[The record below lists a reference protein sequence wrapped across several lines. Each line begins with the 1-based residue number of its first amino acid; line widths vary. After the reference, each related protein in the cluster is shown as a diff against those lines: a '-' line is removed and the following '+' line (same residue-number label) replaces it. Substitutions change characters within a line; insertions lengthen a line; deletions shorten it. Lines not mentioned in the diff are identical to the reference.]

1 MKKFFTIA
9 SALFLATSLSAKVV
23 YVATDGNNSND
34 GSTWDN
40 AVADIQ
46 KAYTLANAG
55 DEIWIAGGTYTMTDG
70 SALLVDMKDQVNV
83 YGSFQKGDASID
95 ARVRPDAVNK
105 PYEFDNPTI
114 FTTEGVT
121 LSQRPFGRS
130 NTTDEWVGAI
140 LDGLSFSDMATSNG
154 KLLFLQTGVTMQN
167 CIVKNCGGTEI
178 IVYFEGNG
186 LMKDCLVE
194 GCYSLGS
201 DKTKFY
207 AVRLCASAA
216 FKKINNIENVTFKN
230 NKDGSSLHLYN
241 YAEGNGRS
249 YVKNC
254 TVDGNTNYCLAFKN
268 DGASTPV
275 LVDHCLFENNK
286 CATAANTVGEG
297 VVFTGNSASAVAI
310 TNCIIRNNENTAAA
324 TADSKN
330 AIIALNGGSM
340 KLVNC
345 LIHNN
350 KSNRLNIYVAGH
362 MINNTV
368 VNNIGSVGAATKS
381 MGDYINNIFV
391 NNTPTEGNTVFTADS
406 ESNIEFIYNGIAET
420 DVTIANDNAYA
431 DYYISGIDASSFVNP
446 TSTAGLVTNEEAVNA
461 DFSLNV
467 SSPAINAGLWNY
479 DGYDAYPELYVGYID
494 GTEIH
499 DEAVAAYQK
508 DLAGNV
514 RVEDGKISLGAYQG
528 AKTTSDIE
536 NAVLDNHSAIVYGI
550 VGAIIVETEEMTNA
564 FVYDMTGSLIK
575 TVTINAGS
583 NTIPV
588 AGNGLYLIKVGNAAY
603 KTIVK

>member
-1 MKKFFTIA
+1 
-9 SALFLATSLSAKVV
+9 
-23 YVATDGNNSND
+23 
-34 GSTWDN
+34 
-40 AVADIQ
+40 
-46 KAYTLANAG
+46 
-55 DEIWIAGGTYTMTDG
+55 
-70 SALLVDMKDQVNV
+70 
-83 YGSFQKGDASID
+83 
-95 ARVRPDAVNK
+95 
-105 PYEFDNPTI
+105 
-114 FTTEGVT
+114 
-121 LSQRPFGRS
+121 
-130 NTTDEWVGAI
+130 
-140 LDGLSFSDMATSNG
+140 
-154 KLLFLQTGVTMQN
+154 
-167 CIVKNCGGTEI
+167 
-178 IVYFEGNG
+178 
-186 LMKDCLVE
+186 
-194 GCYSLGS
+194 
-201 DKTKFY
+201 
-207 AVRLCASAA
+207 
-216 FKKINNIENVTFKN
+216 
-230 NKDGSSLHLYN
+230 
-241 YAEGNGRS
+241 
-249 YVKNC
+249 
-254 TVDGNTNYCLAFKN
+254 
-268 DGASTPV
+268 
-275 LVDHCLFENNK
+275 
-286 CATAANTVGEG
+286 
-297 VVFTGNSASAVAI
+297 
-310 TNCIIRNNENTAAA
+310 
-324 TADSKN
+324 
-330 AIIALNGGSM
+330 M